1 MKFPT
6 TKVRQNCCLLEKS
19 KEVEHVDAELVKI
32 VSAAFVSQSTSFKT
46 ASMHCPLVPTIC
58 TLWDQVEEDEDL
70 LVVVVVVVVIDVDP
84 EVELATYPGG
94 VSPKLLLSGT
104 LGALESLGAFDILG
118 VFDTLVDGF
127 VSMVATVFPGELLVM
142 TDLL

>member
-1 MKFPT
+1 M
-6 TKVRQNCCLLEKS
+6 
-19 KEVEHVDAELVKI
+19 DAELVKI

-58 TLWDQVEEDEDL
+58 TLWDQVEEDL
-70 LVVVVVVVVIDVDP
+70 LVVVVVVVVI

-104 LGALESLGAFDILG
+104 LAALDSLGAFDILG

>member
-1 MKFPT
+1 
-6 TKVRQNCCLLEKS
+6 
-19 KEVEHVDAELVKI
+19 VDAELVKI

-58 TLWDQVEEDEDL
+58 TLWDQVEEDL

-104 LGALESLGAFDILG
+104 LAALDSLGAFDILG